1 MNCLLPHPSLHLR
14 RIYFPPSEPPLFTT
28 VKTKLVRLKGKILA
42 PFLDQSPAQRLI
54 RQTARKEWKSIAT
67 NMVSGVLVAIS
78 EGATIGVIFL
88 AVGLL
93 ANPNDSTRWQK
104 SSLLSHLPF
113 LQNWLGHASTTTLFV
128 ALMSLAVALQA
139 INSLCRYINNISGAY
154 FGSRIMAKITSVIHS
169 QVLKLDFPCASSYR
183 VGELTY
189 YANSGPSA
197 IRSQI
202 NVIADLVLNTLMAF
216 GYLFVL
222 VSLSP
227 WLLIAAIAMGVVIT
241 AIQKKLLPKIGRVA
255 QQLSSISMGISGRI
269 NEDIQGLRLLH
280 SSGQLDTADRR
291 LQERMGEL
299 ERNLYRQ
306 ARLVAVTQ
314 PIAQLLPIMA
324 ISIIA
329 ILSVTLFQS
338 RQAGILPSLV
348 AFVIALQRLNMRFGD
363 ISNGFT
369 MMKRNSGDLNCL
381 NDILKS
387 EDKSFRRTNGDHFGG
402 LQSSIRLNEVQLL
415 YGSSSQPALRG
426 VTIDIPKGKTVALV
440 GRSGAGKS
448 SIADLL
454 VGLYSPTD
462 GSIEIDGKNLNTINL
477 ASWQQ
482 RLGVV
487 SQDTFLFNATLAEN
501 ISFGCDWATLEDVK
515 KACEIA
521 QADSFIEKLPSGYQT
536 IVGERGYRLSGG
548 QRQRISLARAILRN
562 PDLLILDE
570 ATSAL
575 DTHSERLV
583 QQAIERFENQH
594 TVLVIAHRLSTIMNA
609 HCIYVMEKGKVIEQG
624 SHDQLI
630 AKGGSYF
637 MLWKSQSQAISSHEG
652 ALA

>member
-1 MNCLLPHPSLHLR
+1 
-14 RIYFPPSEPPLFTT
+14 LFTT
-28 VKTKLVRLKGKILA
+28 ANRKLSRLKGKILA

-67 NMVSGVLVAIS
+67 NMGSGILVALS

-93 ANPNDSTRWQK
+93 TNPNDYERWQN
-104 SSLLSHLPF
+104 SNLLAHLPV
-113 LQNWLGHASTTTLFV
+113 LQNWLGNASTTTLFV

-139 INSLCRYINNISGAY
+139 INSLCRYINNVSGAY

-227 WLLIAAIAMGVVIT
+227 WLLFAAIAMGVVIT

-291 LQERMGEL
+291 LKERMGDL
-299 ERNLYRQ
+299 EKNLYSQ
-306 ARLVAVTQ
+306 ARLVAITQ

-348 AFVIALQRLNMRFGD
+348 AFVIALQRLNMRFSD

-387 EDKSFRRTNGDHFGG
+387 EDKSFRRTDGEHFQG
-402 LQSSIRLNEVQLL
+402 LKKSILLNNVQLV
-415 YGSSSQPALRG
+415 YGSSTAPALRG
-426 VTIDIPKGKTVALV
+426 VTIDIPKGKTIALV

-454 VGLYSPTD
+454 VGLYSPTA

-501 ISFGCDWATLEDVK
+501 ISFGCEWATLEDVK
-515 KACEIA
+515 RACEIA
-521 QADSFIEKLPSGYQT
+521 QADSFIEKLPSSYQT

-609 HCIYVMEKGKVIEQG
+609 HCIYVMERGKVIEQG

-630 AKGGSYF
+630 AKEGSYF
-637 MLWKSQSQAISSHEG
+637 MLWKSQSQTIASHEG

>member
-1 MNCLLPHPSLHLR
+1 M
-14 RIYFPPSEPPLFTT
+14 FTT
-28 VKTKLVRLKGKILA
+28 ANRKLSRLKGKILA

-67 NMVSGVLVAIS
+67 NMGSGILVALS

-93 ANPNDSTRWQK
+93 ANPNDYERWQN
-104 SSLLSHLPF
+104 SNLLAHLPV
-113 LQNWLGHASTTTLFV
+113 LQNWLGNASTTTLFV

-139 INSLCRYINNISGAY
+139 INSLCRYINNVSGAY

-227 WLLIAAIAMGVVIT
+227 WLLFAAIAMGVVIT

-291 LQERMGEL
+291 LKERMGDL
-299 ERNLYRQ
+299 EKNLYSQ
-306 ARLVAVTQ
+306 ARLVAITQ

-348 AFVIALQRLNMRFGD
+348 AFVIALQRLNMRFSD

-387 EDKSFRRTNGDHFGG
+387 EDKSFRRTDGEHFQG
-402 LQSSIRLNEVQLL
+402 LKKSILLNNVQLV
-415 YGSSSQPALRG
+415 YGSSTAPALRG
-426 VTIDIPKGKTVALV
+426 VTIDIPKGKTIALV

-454 VGLYSPTD
+454 VGLYSPTA

-501 ISFGCDWATLEDVK
+501 ISFGCEWATLEDVK
-515 KACEIA
+515 RACEIA
-521 QADSFIEKLPSGYQT
+521 QADSFIEKLPSSYQT

-609 HCIYVMEKGKVIEQG
+609 HCIYVMERGKVIEQG

-630 AKGGSYF
+630 AKEGSYF
-637 MLWKSQSQAISSHEG
+637 MLWKSQSQTIASHEG

>member
-1 MNCLLPHPSLHLR
+1 M
-14 RIYFPPSEPPLFTT
+14 FTT
-28 VKTKLVRLKGKILA
+28 ANRKLSRLKGKILA

-67 NMVSGVLVAIS
+67 NMGSGILVALS

-93 ANPNDSTRWQK
+93 ANPNDYERWQN
-104 SSLLSHLPF
+104 SNLLAHLPV
-113 LQNWLGHASTTTLFV
+113 LQNWLGNASTTTLFV

-139 INSLCRYINNISGAY
+139 INSLCRYINNVSGAY

-227 WLLIAAIAMGVVIT
+227 WLLFAAIAMGVVIT

-291 LQERMGEL
+291 LKERMGDL
-299 ERNLYRQ
+299 EKNLYSQ
-306 ARLVAVTQ
+306 ARLVAITQ

-348 AFVIALQRLNMRFGD
+348 AFVIALQRLNMRFSD

-387 EDKSFRRTNGDHFGG
+387 EDKSFRRTDGEHFQG
-402 LQSSIRLNEVQLL
+402 LKKSILLNNVQLV
-415 YGSSSQPALRG
+415 YGSSTAPALRG
-426 VTIDIPKGKTVALV
+426 VTIDIPKGKTIALV

-454 VGLYSPTD
+454 VGLYSPTA
-462 GSIEIDGKNLNTINL
+462 GRIEIDGKNLNTINL

-501 ISFGCDWATLEDVK
+501 ISFGCEWATLEDVK
-515 KACEIA
+515 RACEIA
-521 QADSFIEKLPSGYQT
+521 QADSFIEKLPSSYQT

-609 HCIYVMEKGKVIEQG
+609 HCIYVMERGKVIEQG

-630 AKGGSYF
+630 AKEGSYF
-637 MLWKSQSQAISSHEG
+637 MLWKSQSQTIASHEG

>member
-1 MNCLLPHPSLHLR
+1 M
-14 RIYFPPSEPPLFTT
+14 FTT

>member
-1 MNCLLPHPSLHLR
+1 
-14 RIYFPPSEPPLFTT
+14 LFTT

>member
-1 MNCLLPHPSLHLR
+1 M
-14 RIYFPPSEPPLFTT
+14 
-28 VKTKLVRLKGKILA
+28 G
-42 PFLDQSPAQRLI
+42 
-54 RQTARKEWKSIAT
+54 
-67 NMVSGVLVAIS
+67 SGILVALS

-93 ANPNDSTRWQK
+93 ANPNDYERWQN
-104 SSLLSHLPF
+104 SNLLAHLPV
-113 LQNWLGHASTTTLFV
+113 LQNWLGNASTTTLFV

-139 INSLCRYINNISGAY
+139 INSLCRYINNVSGAY

-227 WLLIAAIAMGVVIT
+227 WLLFAAIAMGVVIT

-291 LQERMGEL
+291 LKERMGDL
-299 ERNLYRQ
+299 EKNLYSQ
-306 ARLVAVTQ
+306 ARLVAITQ

-348 AFVIALQRLNMRFGD
+348 AFVIALQRLNMRFSD

-387 EDKSFRRTNGDHFGG
+387 EDKSFRRTDGEHFQG
-402 LQSSIRLNEVQLL
+402 LKKSILLNNVQLV
-415 YGSSSQPALRG
+415 YGSSTAPALRG
-426 VTIDIPKGKTVALV
+426 VTIDIPKGKTIALV

-454 VGLYSPTD
+454 VGLYSPTA
-462 GSIEIDGKNLNTINL
+462 GRIEIDGKNLNTINL

-501 ISFGCDWATLEDVK
+501 ISFGCEWATLEDVK
-515 KACEIA
+515 RACEIA
-521 QADSFIEKLPSGYQT
+521 QADSFIEKLPSSYQT

-609 HCIYVMEKGKVIEQG
+609 HCIYVMERGKVIEQG

-630 AKGGSYF
+630 AKEGSYF
-637 MLWKSQSQAISSHEG
+637 MLWKSQSQTIASHEG

>member
-1 MNCLLPHPSLHLR
+1 LNCLLPHPSLHLR

>member
-1 MNCLLPHPSLHLR
+1 M
-14 RIYFPPSEPPLFTT
+14 
-28 VKTKLVRLKGKILA
+28 G
-42 PFLDQSPAQRLI
+42 
-54 RQTARKEWKSIAT
+54 
-67 NMVSGVLVAIS
+67 SGILVALS

-93 ANPNDSTRWQK
+93 TNPNDYERWQN
-104 SSLLSHLPF
+104 SNLLAHLPV
-113 LQNWLGHASTTTLFV
+113 LQNWLGNASTTTLFV

-139 INSLCRYINNISGAY
+139 INSLCRYINNVSGAY

-227 WLLIAAIAMGVVIT
+227 WLLFAAIAMGVVIT

-291 LQERMGEL
+291 LKERMGDL
-299 ERNLYRQ
+299 EKNLYSQ
-306 ARLVAVTQ
+306 ARLVAITQ

-348 AFVIALQRLNMRFGD
+348 AFVIALQRLNMRFSD

-387 EDKSFRRTNGDHFGG
+387 EDKSFRRTDGEHFQG
-402 LQSSIRLNEVQLL
+402 LKKSILLNNVQLV
-415 YGSSSQPALRG
+415 YGSSTAPALRG
-426 VTIDIPKGKTVALV
+426 VTIDIPKGKTIALV

-454 VGLYSPTD
+454 VGLYSPTA

-501 ISFGCDWATLEDVK
+501 ISFGCEWATLEDVK
-515 KACEIA
+515 RACEIA
-521 QADSFIEKLPSGYQT
+521 QADSFIEKLPSSYQT

-609 HCIYVMEKGKVIEQG
+609 HCIYVMERGKVIEQG

-630 AKGGSYF
+630 AKEGSYF
-637 MLWKSQSQAISSHEG
+637 MLWKSQSQTIASHEG

>member
-1 MNCLLPHPSLHLR
+1 M
-14 RIYFPPSEPPLFTT
+14 FTT
-28 VKTKLVRLKGKILA
+28 ANRKLSRLKGKILA

-67 NMVSGVLVAIS
+67 NMGSGILVALS

-93 ANPNDSTRWQK
+93 TNPNDYERWQN
-104 SSLLSHLPF
+104 SNLLAHLPV
-113 LQNWLGHASTTTLFV
+113 LQNWLGNASTTTLFV

-139 INSLCRYINNISGAY
+139 INSLCRYINNVSGAY

-227 WLLIAAIAMGVVIT
+227 WLLFAAIAMGVVIT

-291 LQERMGEL
+291 LKERMGDL
-299 ERNLYRQ
+299 EKNLYSQ
-306 ARLVAVTQ
+306 ARLVAITQ

-348 AFVIALQRLNMRFGD
+348 AFVIALQRLNMRFSD

-387 EDKSFRRTNGDHFGG
+387 EDKSFRRTDGEHFQG
-402 LQSSIRLNEVQLL
+402 LKKSILLNNVQLV
-415 YGSSSQPALRG
+415 YGSSTAPALRG
-426 VTIDIPKGKTVALV
+426 VTIDIPKGKTIALV

-454 VGLYSPTD
+454 VGLYSPTA

-501 ISFGCDWATLEDVK
+501 ISFGCEWATLEDVK
-515 KACEIA
+515 RACEIA
-521 QADSFIEKLPSGYQT
+521 QADSFIEKLPSSYQT

-609 HCIYVMEKGKVIEQG
+609 HCIYVMERGKVIEQG

-630 AKGGSYF
+630 AKEGSYF
-637 MLWKSQSQAISSHEG
+637 MLWKSQSQTIASHEG

>member
-1 MNCLLPHPSLHLR
+1 
-14 RIYFPPSEPPLFTT
+14 LFTT
-28 VKTKLVRLKGKILA
+28 ANRKLSRLKGKILA

-67 NMVSGVLVAIS
+67 NMGSGILVALS

-93 ANPNDSTRWQK
+93 ANPNDYERWQN
-104 SSLLSHLPF
+104 SNLLAHLPV
-113 LQNWLGHASTTTLFV
+113 LQNWLGNASTTTLFV

-139 INSLCRYINNISGAY
+139 INSLCRYINNVSGAY

-227 WLLIAAIAMGVVIT
+227 WLLFAAIAMGVVIT

-291 LQERMGEL
+291 LKERMGDL
-299 ERNLYRQ
+299 EKNLYSQ
-306 ARLVAVTQ
+306 ARLVAITQ

-348 AFVIALQRLNMRFGD
+348 AFVIALQRLNMRFSD

-387 EDKSFRRTNGDHFGG
+387 EDKSFRRTDGEHFQG
-402 LQSSIRLNEVQLL
+402 LKKSILLNNVQLV
-415 YGSSSQPALRG
+415 YGSSTAPALRG
-426 VTIDIPKGKTVALV
+426 VTIDIPKGKTIALV

-454 VGLYSPTD
+454 VGLYSPTA

-501 ISFGCDWATLEDVK
+501 ISFGCEWATLEDVK
-515 KACEIA
+515 RACEIA
-521 QADSFIEKLPSGYQT
+521 QADSFIEKLPSSYQT

-609 HCIYVMEKGKVIEQG
+609 HCIYVMERGKVIEQG

-630 AKGGSYF
+630 AKEGSYF
-637 MLWKSQSQAISSHEG
+637 MLWKSQSQTIASHEG

>member
-1 MNCLLPHPSLHLR
+1 M
-14 RIYFPPSEPPLFTT
+14 FTT
-28 VKTKLVRLKGKILA
+28 ANRKLSRLKGKILA

-67 NMVSGVLVAIS
+67 NMGSVILVALS

-93 ANPNDSTRWQK
+93 ANPNDYERWQN
-104 SSLLSHLPF
+104 SNLLAHLPV
-113 LQNWLGHASTTTLFV
+113 LQNWLGNASTTTLFV

-139 INSLCRYINNISGAY
+139 INSLCRYINNVSGAY

-227 WLLIAAIAMGVVIT
+227 WLLFAAIAMGVVIT

-291 LQERMGEL
+291 LKERMGDL
-299 ERNLYRQ
+299 EKNLYSQ
-306 ARLVAVTQ
+306 ARLVAITQ

-348 AFVIALQRLNMRFGD
+348 AFVIALQRLNMRFSD

-387 EDKSFRRTNGDHFGG
+387 EDKSFRRTDGEHFQG
-402 LQSSIRLNEVQLL
+402 LKKSILLNNVQLV
-415 YGSSSQPALRG
+415 YGSSTAPALRG
-426 VTIDIPKGKTVALV
+426 VTIDIPKGKTIALV

-454 VGLYSPTD
+454 VGLYSPTA
-462 GSIEIDGKNLNTINL
+462 GRIEIDGKNLNTINL

-501 ISFGCDWATLEDVK
+501 ISFGCEWATLEDVK
-515 KACEIA
+515 RACEIA
-521 QADSFIEKLPSGYQT
+521 QADSFIEKLPSSYQT

-609 HCIYVMEKGKVIEQG
+609 HCIYVMERGKVIEQG

-630 AKGGSYF
+630 AKEGSYF
-637 MLWKSQSQAISSHEG
+637 MLWKSQSQTIASHEG

>member
-1 MNCLLPHPSLHLR
+1 M
-14 RIYFPPSEPPLFTT
+14 FTT
-28 VKTKLVRLKGKILA
+28 ANRKLSRLKGKILA

-67 NMVSGVLVAIS
+67 NMGSGILVALS

-93 ANPNDSTRWQK
+93 ANPNDYERWQN
-104 SSLLSHLPF
+104 SNLLAHLPV
-113 LQNWLGHASTTTLFV
+113 LQNWLGNASTTTLFV

-139 INSLCRYINNISGAY
+139 INSLCRYINNVSGAY

-227 WLLIAAIAMGVVIT
+227 WLLFAAIAMGVVIT

-291 LQERMGEL
+291 LKERMGDL
-299 ERNLYRQ
+299 EKNLYSQ
-306 ARLVAVTQ
+306 ARLVAITQ

-348 AFVIALQRLNMRFGD
+348 AFVIALQRLNMRFSD

-387 EDKSFRRTNGDHFGG
+387 EDKSFRRTDGEHFQG
-402 LQSSIRLNEVQLL
+402 LKKSILLNNVQLV
-415 YGSSSQPALRG
+415 YGSSTAPALKG
-426 VTIDIPKGKTVALV
+426 VTIDIPKGKTIALV

-454 VGLYSPTD
+454 VGLYSPTA
-462 GSIEIDGKNLNTINL
+462 GRIEIDGKNLNTINL

-501 ISFGCDWATLEDVK
+501 ISFGCEWATLEDVK
-515 KACEIA
+515 RACEIA
-521 QADSFIEKLPSGYQT
+521 QADSFIEKLPSSYQT

-609 HCIYVMEKGKVIEQG
+609 HCIYVMERGKVIEQG

-630 AKGGSYF
+630 AKEGSYF
-637 MLWKSQSQAISSHEG
+637 MLWKSQSQTIASHEG